1 MIDTEKEYIFNG
13 PFARYCSI
21 YVDYKKALGYK
32 FQVSSYYRLRQID
45 NFFKKYNLKN
55 PVLTKKMVD
64 HYVRKRGNES
74 TKTQHQ
80 RMSTIRQ
87 FALFMNTLEF
97 DFYVFP
103 KNEFVRIRDNFT
115 PYIFKHK
122 EMSNI
127 WSVIDTLSL
136 TENNE
141 YDSLIY
147 PMLLRMLYGC
157 GLRINEALTLHKIDI
172 DLENGVLTVNK
183 AKNNITRLVPM
194 SETLTKYCRNYVRKM
209 AFDMKTEG
217 YFYPAPDTQTYK
229 SSSIL
234 NDFRR
239 ILLKAGIISSGSV
252 NPRIHDLRH
261 TFAVHSLE
269 KMVSQG
275 QDIYSALP
283 MLQTYM
289 GHRDIIS
296 TEQYLRLSSD
306 TYGIIINSTAEMYQG
321 VFPEVNEDERI

>member
-13 PFARYCSI
+13 PFARYCSM
-21 YVDYKKALGYK
+21 YVDHKKSLGYK

-45 NFFKKYNLKN
+45 NFFKTYELKN
-55 PVLTKKMVD
+55 PILTKKMVND
-64 HYVRKRGNES
+64 YVSKRGNES

-97 DFYVFP
+97 NFYVFP
-103 KNEFVRIRDNFT
+103 KNEFVKIRDNFT
-115 PYIFKHK
+115 PYIFTHK
-122 EMSNI
+122 EISNI
-127 WSVIDTLSL
+127 WSIIDTLSL
-136 TENNE
+136 AENSE

-157 GLRINEALTLHKIDI
+157 GLRINEALTLHKTDI
-172 DLENGVLTVNK
+172 NLKNGVITINK

-194 SETLTKYCRNYVRKM
+194 SETLTDYCCNYVKKM
-209 AFDMKTEG
+209 AFDMKTKD
-217 YFYPAPDTQTYK
+217 YFYPAPDAQKYK
-229 SSSIL
+229 SVSIL

-275 QDIYSALP
+275 QDAYSALP
-283 MLQTYM
+283 ILQTYM
-289 GHRDIIS
+289 GHSDIIS
-296 TEQYLRLSSD
+296 TEQYLRLTSD
-306 TYGIIINSTAEMYQG
+306 AYGIIINLTAGMYQD
-321 VFPEVNEDERI
+321 VFPEVKENE

>member
-13 PFARYCSI
+13 PFARYCSM
-21 YVDYKKALGYK
+21 YVDHKKSLGYK

-45 NFFKKYNLKN
+45 NFFKTYELKN
-55 PVLTKKMVD
+55 PILTKKMVND
-64 HYVRKRGNES
+64 YVSKRGNES

-97 DFYVFP
+97 NFYVFP
-103 KNEFVRIRDNFT
+103 KNEFVKIRDNFT
-115 PYIFKHK
+115 PYIFTHK
-122 EMSNI
+122 EISNI
-127 WSVIDTLSL
+127 WSIIDTLSL
-136 TENNE
+136 AENSE

-157 GLRINEALTLHKIDI
+157 GLRINEALTLHKTDI
-172 DLENGVLTVNK
+172 NLKNGVITINK

-194 SETLTKYCRNYVRKM
+194 SETLTDYCCNYVKKM
-209 AFDMKTEG
+209 AFDMKIKG
-217 YFYPAPDTQTYK
+217 YFYPAPDAQKYK
-229 SSSIL
+229 SVSIL

-275 QDIYSALP
+275 QDVYSALP
-283 MLQTYM
+283 ILQTYM
-289 GHRDIIS
+289 GHSDIIS
-296 TEQYLRLSSD
+296 TEQYLRLTSD
-306 TYGIIINSTAEMYQG
+306 AYGIIINLTAGMYQD
-321 VFPEVNEDERI
+321 VFPEVKENE

>member
-13 PFARYCSI
+13 PFARYCSM
-21 YVDYKKALGYK
+21 YVDHKKSLGYK

-45 NFFKKYNLKN
+45 NFFKTYELKN
-55 PVLTKKMVD
+55 PILTKKMVND
-64 HYVRKRGNES
+64 YVSKRGNES

-97 DFYVFP
+97 NFYVFP
-103 KNEFVRIRDNFT
+103 KNEFVKIRDNFT
-115 PYIFKHK
+115 PYIFTHK
-122 EMSNI
+122 EISNI
-127 WSVIDTLSL
+127 WSIIDTLSL
-136 TENNE
+136 AENSE

-157 GLRINEALTLHKIDI
+157 GLRINEALTLHKTDI
-172 DLENGVLTVNK
+172 NLKNGVITINK

-194 SETLTKYCRNYVRKM
+194 SETLTDYCCNYVKKM
-209 AFDMKTEG
+209 AFDMKTKG
-217 YFYPAPDTQTYK
+217 YFYPAPDAQKYK
-229 SSSIL
+229 SVSIL

-275 QDIYSALP
+275 QDVYSALP
-283 MLQTYM
+283 ILQTYM
-289 GHRDIIS
+289 GHSDIIS
-296 TEQYLRLSSD
+296 TEQYLRLTSD
-306 TYGIIINSTAEMYQG
+306 AYGIIINLTAGMYQD
-321 VFPEVNEDERI
+321 VFPEVKENE

>member
-1 MIDTEKEYIFNG
+1 
-13 PFARYCSI
+13 
-21 YVDYKKALGYK
+21 
-32 FQVSSYYRLRQID
+32 
-45 NFFKKYNLKN
+45 
-55 PVLTKKMVD
+55 KKMVND
-64 HYVRKRGNES
+64 YVSKRGTES

-97 DFYVFP
+97 NFYVFP
-103 KNEFVRIRDNFT
+103 KNEFVKIRDNFA
-115 PYIFKHK
+115 PYIFTHK

-127 WSVIDTLSL
+127 WAIVDTLCL
-136 TENNE
+136 AENSEHDN
-141 YDSLIY
+141 LIY

-157 GLRINEALTLHKIDI
+157 GLRINEALTLHKTDI
-172 DLENGVLTVNK
+172 NLENGVITVNK
-183 AKNNITRLVPM
+183 AKNNITRIVPM
-194 SETLTKYCRNYVRKM
+194 SETLTDYCRNYAKKM
-209 AFDMKTEG
+209 TFNMKIEG
-217 YFYPAPDTQTYK
+217 HFYPAPDTQKYK
-229 SSSIL
+229 SKTIL
-234 NDFRR
+234 NNFRR
-239 ILLKAGIISSGSV
+239 ILLKAGIISSESV
-252 NPRIHDLRH
+252 HPRIHDLRH

>member
-13 PFARYCSI
+13 PFARYCSM
-21 YVDYKKALGYK
+21 YVDHKKSLGYK

-45 NFFKKYNLKN
+45 NFFKTYELKN
-55 PVLTKKMVD
+55 PILTKKMVND
-64 HYVRKRGNES
+64 YVSKRGNES

-97 DFYVFP
+97 NFYVFP
-103 KNEFVRIRDNFT
+103 KNEFVKIRDNFI
-115 PYIFKHK
+115 PYIFTHK
-122 EMSNI
+122 EISNI
-127 WSVIDTLSL
+127 WSIIDTLSL
-136 TENNE
+136 AENSE

-157 GLRINEALTLHKIDI
+157 GLRINEALTLHKTDI
-172 DLENGVLTVNK
+172 NLKNGVITINK

-194 SETLTKYCRNYVRKM
+194 SETLTDYCCNYVKKM
-209 AFDMKTEG
+209 AFDMKTKG
-217 YFYPAPDTQTYK
+217 YFYPAPDAQKYK
-229 SSSIL
+229 SVSIL

-275 QDIYSALP
+275 QDVYSALP
-283 MLQTYM
+283 ILQTYM
-289 GHRDIIS
+289 GHSDIIS
-296 TEQYLRLSSD
+296 TEQYLRLTSD
-306 TYGIIINSTAEMYQG
+306 AYGIIINLTAGMYQD
-321 VFPEVNEDERI
+321 VFPEVKENE

>member
-13 PFARYCSI
+13 PFARYCSM
-21 YVDYKKALGYK
+21 YVDHKKSLGYK

-45 NFFKKYNLKN
+45 NFFKTYELKN
-55 PVLTKKMVD
+55 PILTKKMVND
-64 HYVRKRGNES
+64 YVSKRGNES

-97 DFYVFP
+97 NFYVFP
-103 KNEFVRIRDNFT
+103 KNEFVKIRDNFT
-115 PYIFKHK
+115 PYIFTHK
-122 EMSNI
+122 EISNI
-127 WSVIDTLSL
+127 WSIIDTLSL
-136 TENNE
+136 AENSE

-157 GLRINEALTLHKIDI
+157 GLRINEALTLHKTDI
-172 DLENGVLTVNK
+172 NLKNGVITINK

-194 SETLTKYCRNYVRKM
+194 SETLTDYCCNYVKKM
-209 AFDMKTEG
+209 AFDMKTKG
-217 YFYPAPDTQTYK
+217 YFYPAPDAQKYK
-229 SSSIL
+229 SVSIL

-275 QDIYSALP
+275 QDAYSALP
-283 MLQTYM
+283 ILQTYM
-289 GHRDIIS
+289 GHSDIIS
-296 TEQYLRLSSD
+296 TEQYLRLTSD
-306 TYGIIINSTAEMYQG
+306 AYGIIINLTAGMYQD
-321 VFPEVNEDERI
+321 VFPEVKENE

>member
-13 PFARYCSI
+13 PFARYCSM
-21 YVDYKKALGYK
+21 YVDHKKSLGYK

-45 NFFKKYNLKN
+45 NFFKTYELKN
-55 PVLTKKMVD
+55 PILTKKMVND
-64 HYVRKRGNES
+64 YVSKRGNES

-97 DFYVFP
+97 NFYVFP
-103 KNEFVRIRDNFT
+103 KNEFVKIRDNFI
-115 PYIFKHK
+115 PYIFTHK
-122 EMSNI
+122 EISNI
-127 WSVIDTLSL
+127 WSIIDTLSL
-136 TENNE
+136 AENSE
-141 YDSLIY
+141 YDTLIY

-157 GLRINEALTLHKIDI
+157 GLRINEALTLHKTDI
-172 DLENGVLTVNK
+172 NLKNGVITINK

-194 SETLTKYCRNYVRKM
+194 SETLTDYCCNYVKKM
-209 AFDMKTEG
+209 AFDMKTKG
-217 YFYPAPDTQTYK
+217 YFYPAPDAQKYK
-229 SSSIL
+229 SVSIL

-275 QDIYSALP
+275 QDAYSALP
-283 MLQTYM
+283 ILQTYM
-289 GHRDIIS
+289 GHSDIIS
-296 TEQYLRLSSD
+296 TEQYLRLTSD
-306 TYGIIINSTAEMYQG
+306 AYGIIINLTAGMYQD
-321 VFPEVNEDERI
+321 VFPEVKENE